1 MAKVSP
7 LYSITILCLLT
18 IFMLII
24 LKYISYYKFDR
35 PKIASAHI
43 INLDSSKERWAEIA
57 EYANEAKL
65 PVQRWP
71 AVRGKDIKEEDLVP
85 MKLSK
90 YIFKYGVMTNQHG
103 IIGCFLSHRT
113 LLDHLKTLPSS
124 PNDCHLVLEDDAF
137 IPPDFL
143 QQWENILDDVPNDW
157 DMIMLGIQFPN
168 LRQLKGRVHT
178 HLANKGNVGTHAYMV
193 RHKALPKI
201 TKHLEYMYD
210 AIDLMLRNKWKDWK
224 IYILWPQLCY
234 VNDHGESTIVVKE
247 TKPKGLSFLQLSQN
261 TIIS

>member
-1 MAKVSP
+1 MAKIGNP
-7 LYSITILCLLT
+7 MYSITILCILT
-18 IFMLII
+18 IVMLCF
-24 LKYISYYKFDR
+24 LKYLSYYRIGF
-35 PKIASAHI
+35 PKLASAHI
-43 INLDSSKERWAEIA
+43 INLDSSKDRWKEIA
-57 EYANEAKL
+57 GYASKANL
-65 PVQRWP
+65 SVTRWP

-90 YIFKYGVMTNQHG
+90 YIFKYGKMMNQHG
-103 IIGCFLSHRT
+103 IIGCFLSHRN
-113 LLDHLKTLPSS
+113 LLEHLQTMSCS
-124 PNDCHLVLEDDAF
+124 PNDCHLVLEDDAY

-143 QQWENILDDVPNDW
+143 QQWKDVLEDVPDNW

-210 AIDLMLRNKWKDWK
+210 AIDLMLRNKWKDWN
-224 IYILWPQLCY
+224 IYVLWPQLCR
-234 VNDHGESTIVVKE
+234 VNDHGESTIVVKSVE
-247 TKPKGLSFLQLSQN
+247 KGLPFLQAAV
-261 TIIS
+261 